1 MCTCQLMHDQHTNEE
16 TKKGIPMSTA
26 TPTQAASLYTA
37 GKSVVEVAQ
46 ELGITYGKARKLIAD
61 SGTPIR
67 NTSDR
72 LKGKTRKAK

>member
-1 MCTCQLMHDQHTNEE
+1 MT
-16 TKKGIPMSTA
+16 TA
-26 TPTQAASLYTA
+26 TITSNQAAALYKA
-37 GKSVVEVAQ
+37 GKSVDEVAT
-46 ELGITYGKARKLIAD
+46 ELSITYGKARKLIAE

>member
-1 MCTCQLMHDQHTNEE
+1 M
-16 TKKGIPMSTA
+16 
-26 TPTQAASLYTA
+26 A
-37 GKSVVEVAQ
+37 GKSVDEVAT
-46 ELGITYGKARKLIAD
+46 ELSITYGKARKLIAE

>member
-1 MCTCQLMHDQHTNEE
+1 LCAYQLRNASTNKT
-16 TKKGIPMSTA
+16 TKRGIPMSTV
-26 TPTQAASLYTA
+26 TPVQAASLYTA

>member
-1 MCTCQLMHDQHTNEE
+1 MT
-16 TKKGIPMSTA
+16 TA
-26 TPTQAASLYTA
+26 TVTSAQAAAELYKA
-37 GKSVVEVAQ
+37 GKSVDEVAK
-46 ELGITYGKARKLIAD
+46 ELSITYGKARKLIAD

>member
-1 MCTCQLMHDQHTNEE
+1 LIHQHNNEE
-16 TKKGIPMSTA
+16 MKKGIPMSTA

-46 ELGITYGKARKLIAD
+46 ELSITYGKARKLIAD